1 MCLTPINLKNPSW
14 VVTDKYLVDSSFTVP
29 CGHCEECQKDIA
41 NEWAYR
47 CVDELKAHSENCFVT
62 FTYEETDRS
71 LHKKDIQDFL
81 KRLRRRIEPITV
93 RYFGCGEY
101 GKRGGRPHFHLILF
115 GWKPTD
121 LEFFFTDKDG
131 TVNYRS
137 QFLYN
142 VWRGGRDVERLRGFI
157 LVSDASFDT
166 AKYSALYMQKFQR
179 LSKDVEPPFRI
190 MSRKPGIGY
199 YNIDREQILN
209 TDKVYYKGKYKKTPR
224 YYLKV
229 MEREGIDLT
238 ELKERRKI
246 TAQICAKNLD
256 EIKHKLKNQ
265 KNFTGPLD
273 EYDYYDI

>member
-1 MCLTPINLKNPSW
+1 MCLTPINLKNPNW
-14 VVTDKYLVDSSFTVP
+14 VVTDNSFVDNSYIVP

-62 FTYEETDRS
+62 FTYAETDQS
-71 LHKKDIQDFL
+71 LHKKDMQDFL
-81 KRLRRRIEPITV
+81 KRLRRRIEPIKI

-115 GWKPTD
+115 GWKPKD
-121 LEFFFTDKDG
+121 LVLFFISKEGNQVYKSKFLEEIWQGGLDHD
-131 TVNYRS
+131 RS
-137 QFLYN
+137 
-142 VWRGGRDVERLRGFI
+142 RGFI
-157 LVSDASFDT
+157 AVEEATFDT
-166 AKYSALYMQKFQR
+166 AKYSALYMQKFQQ

-190 MSRKPGIGY
+190 MSRKPGIGF

-209 TDKVYYKGKYKKTPR
+209 TDKVYYNGRYKKTPR

-229 MEREGIDLT
+229 LEREGVDLS
-238 ELKERRKI
+238 ELKERRKL
-246 TAQICAKNLD
+246 TAQMCTKTLAEVKL
-256 EIKHKLKNQ
+256 KLKNQ

-273 EYDYYDI
+273 VYDYYCI